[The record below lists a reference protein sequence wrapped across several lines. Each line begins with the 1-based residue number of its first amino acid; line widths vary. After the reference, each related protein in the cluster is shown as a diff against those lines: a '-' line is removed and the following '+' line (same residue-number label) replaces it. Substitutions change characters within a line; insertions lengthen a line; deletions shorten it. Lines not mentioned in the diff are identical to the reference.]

1 MIIAPIIA
9 SVIMGVST
17 YLINQA
23 LNNIV
28 RMSISTILSIIFG
41 ALIYIVLIF
50 ALKIL
55 RKEDIMM
62 IPFGSKIYSVLI
74 KLKIYKEEN

>member
-1 MIIAPIIA
+1 
-9 SVIMGVST
+9 
-17 YLINQA
+17 
-23 LNNIV
+23 
-28 RMSISTILSIIFG
+28 MSISTILSIIFG

>member
-1 MIIAPIIA
+1 MEIFRGNVLLRLTHKIAK
-9 SVIMGVST
+9 SG
-17 YLINQA
+17 
-23 LNNIV
+23 
-28 RMSISTILSIIFG
+28 TILSIIFG